1 MHILQA
7 LRERKSEQALFETC
21 TYLSSSNT
29 DALEDEWIA
38 VLAEIGM
45 SGAGGVA
52 SAGTK
57 DLWTQCIYD
66 VKALIDSD
74 AIDVTDALICTTKL
88 YLLYIRTATPISASL
103 AQLRARVLEHFP
115 AGTRLSYKGVM
126 LYDQIIPDEASAG
139 AELHEF
145 AHRILSGFIKLF
157 HNHSPLTASAVE
169 FIARKK
175 IVIPCKRVWP
185 APNPQEAAKGDP
197 VWFVWGAVLLYFP
210 NDFFVQVAWSL
221 YSKGWK
227 KKDKMERL
235 GLLVGTAACVTYDPH
250 LDASLRAS
258 DMIDTGSS
266 GWTSSEAAV
275 IENISQLAP
284 DLWASHSPPPKIST
298 ASAPSLPSNA
308 AQINPADVLEEFVPL
323 RIESRAAP
331 PAQNTPLWDN
341 GEFHL
346 KVIDVAEENENGR
359 SRKASKA
366 K

>member
-21 TYLSSSNT
+21 TYLSSGNT

-45 SGAGGVA
+45 SGPSGVA

-57 DLWTQCIYD
+57 DLWTQCMYD
-66 VKALIDSD
+66 VKSLIDCD

-103 AQLRARVLEHFP
+103 AQLRARVIDHFP

-126 LYDQIIPDEASAG
+126 LYDQIIPDEVSG

-157 HNHSPLTASAVE
+157 HSHSPLTASAVE

-175 IVIPCKRVWP
+175 MVIPCKRVWP

-235 GLLVGTAACVTYDPH
+235 GLLVGTAACATYDSNM
-250 LDASLRAS
+250 DVSLRAS
-258 DMIDTGSS
+258 DMIDSGST

-284 DLWASHSPPPKIST
+284 DLWASHSPPKMAGTLAPTTPST
-298 ASAPSLPSNA
+298 ATIPT
-308 AQINPADVLEEFVPL
+308 INPSDVLEDFIPL
-323 RIESRAAP
+323 RIDSK
-331 PAQNTPLWDN
+331 PASCQTPLWDS
-341 GEFHL
+341 GEYHL
-346 KVIDVAEENENGR
+346 KVIDVAEENDGR